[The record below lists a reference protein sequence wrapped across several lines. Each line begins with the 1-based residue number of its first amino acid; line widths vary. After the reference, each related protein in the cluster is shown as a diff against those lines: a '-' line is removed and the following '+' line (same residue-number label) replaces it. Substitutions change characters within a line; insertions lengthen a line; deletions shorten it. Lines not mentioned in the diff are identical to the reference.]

1 MDNSVIF
8 RCDFSDAIFF
18 LNFIDEKISFKF
30 IIRLSQKES
39 LILSMKLSGFKI
51 SLSVESYDEKTAEN
65 YRNYYVAKQ
74 RMVSKL
80 SIISISNFDST
91 N

>member
-65 YRNYYVAKQ
+65 DRNCRKAH
-74 RMVSKL
+74 S
-80 SIISISNFDST
+80 F
-91 N
+91 